1 MSDLRSTIHWE
12 PNIITDANGEATVSF
27 FSADNPGHYTFI
39 LEGSDLAGH
48 VGRQTGK
55 IRIRTKLGTK

>member
-1 MSDLRSTIHWE
+1 M
-12 PNIITDANGEATVSF
+12 TDANGEATVSF
-27 FSADNPGHYTFI
+27 YSADQPGNYTFI

-55 IRIRTKLGTK
+55 IKIKTKPGS